1 MVTLQS
7 IFTFDLT
14 VGNEGGSL
22 LHFTSLEFDCIHCF
36 NCLFVFLSFFKSNK
50 DTIAFIRL
58 QISLHFFLFCFSL
71 PNLLNLNQWEF
82 DDTTEH
88 VSNF

>member
-1 MVTLQS
+1 MVTTQS
-7 IFTFDLT
+7 IFTFD
-14 VGNEGGSL
+14 VSIGNEGGGIMHL
-22 LHFTSLEFDCIHCF
+22 NSLEFDCIHCF
-36 NCLFVFLSFFKSNK
+36 NCFYFSFLKSNK
-50 DTIAFIRL
+50 DTIAFIGL
-58 QISLHFFLFCFSL
+58 QISLHFFLFCFFL